1 MHSTFQHGI
10 GCMESREHSSARPSS
25 TRTFSVTSP
34 SDSSRQELQA
44 PRRLSVS
51 SLTAA
56 EQERAIQRQLAI
68 AFAFERQAPS
78 RYRTEFEVGF
88 DKPKPSACCSPLE
101 PRRVLSPPSAQSFPR
116 ARRNYTPAAHVL
128 RGRHRIDRPQET
140 LLCAR
145 ATYLTHSS
153 SL

>member
-1 MHSTFQHGI
+1 MHSIFQHGI

-34 SDSSRQELQA
+34 SDSSRQELHQA
-44 PRRLSVS
+44 PRRPQRV
-51 SLTAA
+51 
-56 EQERAIQRQLAI
+56 EPHRRRAIHRHLAI
-68 AFAFERQAPS
+68 AIAFERQAPS

-116 ARRNYTPAAHVL
+116 ARRNYTPTAHVL

-140 LLCAR
+140 LLRAR